1 MGRNTR
7 QSKVSSRNVHYII
20 LVVTEKRKIIIC
32 KLHTHIKYFLLLKK
46 TTTVPNSLIRRKFLP
61 QDHSLWEH

>member
-46 TTTVPNSLIRRKFLP
+46 TAVPNSLIRRKFLP
-61 QDHSLWEH
+61 QDHSL

>member
-7 QSKVSSRNVHYII
+7 QSKVSSRNAYYII
-20 LVVTEKRKIIIC
+20 LVVTEKRKTIIC

-46 TTTVPNSLIRRKFLP
+46 TTVPNSLIRRKFLP
-61 QDHSLWEH
+61 QDHSS